1 MDNFRHLAD
10 AKGKWRIY
18 CIVVDE
24 NYVIQQTFRYIK
36 KPLEEM
42 TGNSSRNEAECTT
55 KQTNVQSSYKK
66 PLKTFKL
73 FLL

>member
-1 MDNFRHLAD
+1 MKIMLFNKLF
-10 AKGKWRIY
+10 
-18 CIVVDE
+18 V
-24 NYVIQQTFRYIK
+24 TK

-42 TGNSSRNEAECTT
+42 TGNSSRKEAECTT